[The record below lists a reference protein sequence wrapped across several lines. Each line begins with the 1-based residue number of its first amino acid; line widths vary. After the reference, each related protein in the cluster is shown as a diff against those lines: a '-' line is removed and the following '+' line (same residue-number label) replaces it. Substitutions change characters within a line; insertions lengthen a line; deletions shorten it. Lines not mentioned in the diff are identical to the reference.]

1 MSARLFRTRKLTLIR
16 CSTSGLKRLKMLKL
30 LLSLSLSKKKR
41 LNLRSLISTR
51 LQLLR
56 LNRAQSL
63 KLSQRLRR
71 RLKRKM
77 LTSTFNLLKS
87 SLLAPADLRKIR
99 IAQTRLRLRATLTSL
114 PTLSTSQIALKSPT
128 RTSLWLISMFQPT
141 IKYQ

>member
-128 RTSLWLISMFQPT
+128 RTSL
-141 IKYQ
+141 